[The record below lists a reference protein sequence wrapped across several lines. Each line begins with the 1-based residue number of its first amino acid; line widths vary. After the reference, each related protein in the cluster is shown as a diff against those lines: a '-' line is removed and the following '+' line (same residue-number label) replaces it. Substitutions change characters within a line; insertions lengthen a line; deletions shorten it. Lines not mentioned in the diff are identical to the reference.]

1 MRRQP
6 RTYFRNR
13 LDLSDHVQV
22 RVVKR
27 RLRLTESEL
36 SKLVDRIGNSISA
49 ISKEA
54 ALRRAARVSTPA
66 DLPSATVIDAAAK
79 READSV
85 EQTSLVDQA

>member
-49 ISKEA
+49 ISREV
-54 ALRRAARVSTPA
+54 ALRRARRVSTPA
-66 DLPSATVIDAAAK
+66 DLPSANVIDAAAK
-79 READSV
+79 READTV
-85 EQTSLVDQA
+85 EQTSPVV